1 MKSYL
6 KFLSRNRLFACIQAA
21 GLSISLA
28 FVILIGSYAW
38 QQFSVTQEN
47 PLRKQ
52 IYTFNLPDCPGLTFA
67 FTENLRESIPEVQ
80 RAARYCP
87 DIQTFILFDGVA
99 EEVSAI
105 AVDPAFFDL
114 FPYYGFVEGTPGSL
128 ATKEDVLL
136 SESFARAHGLK
147 TGDILHQRDRDYRVA
162 GIVKD
167 FRQTLF
173 KYVDIIAHPDS
184 WLNAEAWEAPYDR
197 FGSTI
202 TFAEVVPGAD
212 REEVYAKAEAHCR
225 KIYPDFYGTGFIKQV
240 SLDRLDEL
248 FFRSWAYGP
257 AYRQGDR
264 GVLRL
269 LVLIGLLL
277 LFSALFNYI
286 NLSFALSGKR
296 AREMATRRLLGE
308 SRTGVI
314 LRQIGESVLFTGV
327 CFALGLLLAWGFA
340 PAFNGLINNPDI
352 PADIVFTPAYLTV
365 YCLLVL
371 LLGTVAG
378 LLPALL
384 AGRYRPVDV
393 VRGTFRHATRMR
405 FSRVFI
411 TLQSALAVFLLAMA
425 LVMEAQ
431 YRHSLDRPLHIN
443 IDGVYY
449 LSVQS
454 RTDQEPL
461 RDALSALPCVSRI
474 GFSQGAPGFRAS
486 GQISRKPDGEEIF
499 YRSFKMDSIAFE
511 IFRFEKLRDFAAPRF
526 NSVWFGEKAFGANGF
541 DDEYHDISQTLARST
556 SGCEQVA
563 GTIREFPVNLAN
575 NGEEEYL
582 FVSLMRRED
591 MRWGGWVIETV
602 GDPKEA
608 QQAIRSVYE
617 AWSRDNI
624 ALVDADSF
632 LADNFREALRPA
644 YNNMRLLELFMLL
657 AILISLLGMLAMSA
671 YFAGVQA
678 RGIAVRKVF
687 GGTVL
692 SETLRN
698 VRDYMILVG
707 IACLIGIPLAIRAAE
722 RYLEPYI
729 YRITHYG
736 WLFVLAV
743 LLAVAA
749 AFGSVLWQTL
759 RAARTDP
766 ASELKKE

>member
-47 PLRKQ
+47 PQRKQ

-67 FTENLRESIPEVQ
+67 FTENLRNAIPEVQ
-80 RAARYCP
+80 RTARYCP
-87 DIQTFILFDGVA
+87 DIQTFVLVDGVA

-105 AVDPAFFDL
+105 AVDPEFFDL

-147 TGDILHQRDRDYRVA
+147 TGDILHQRDWDYRVA

-173 KYVDIIAHPDS
+173 KYADIIVHPDS
-184 WLNAEAWEAPYDR
+184 WLNATAWEAPYDR

-212 REEVYAKAEAHCR
+212 RAEVYAKADAHCR
-225 KIYPDFYGTGFIKQV
+225 KIYPDFYGTGLIKQV

-257 AYRQGDR
+257 AYRHGDR
-264 GVLRL
+264 GMLRL

-308 SRTGVI
+308 SRTGII
-314 LRQIGESVLFTGV
+314 LRQIGESVLFTGF

-461 RDALSALPCVSRI
+461 RDALSALPCVNRI
-474 GFSQGAPGFRAS
+474 GFSQGAPGYRAS

-541 DDEYHDISQTLARST
+541 DDERHDISQTLALST

-608 QQAIRSVYE
+608 QQAIRGVYE
-617 AWSRDNI
+617 TWSRDNI

-644 YNNMRLLELFMLL
+644 HNNMRLLELFMLL
-657 AILISLLGMLAMSA
+657 AILISLLGMLAMST

-678 RGIAVRKVF
+678 KGIAVRKVF

-692 SETLRN
+692 SETFRN
-698 VRDYMILVG
+698 VRDYMVLVG

-729 YRITHYG
+729 YRITRYG

-759 RAARTDP
+759 HAARTDP